1 MTEALRKNNPMII
14 LVTPGRIAEI
24 SAAGLFLI
32 QAQLEFPASGN
43 GTEPS
48 SSIETL
54 LLHLKVDSF
63 EKMCSCNGCA
73 LCYSIVFIIHS
84 RQLKDVVFNLEARG
98 MNAAE
103 LHGALSKLGW
113 STILKKFI
121 KWAGESSRN
130 E

>member
-1 MTEALRKNNPMII
+1 MTQRLFW
-14 LVTPGRIAEI
+14 LHL
-24 SAAGLFLI
+24 AGLKRSV
-32 QAQLEFPASGN
+32 QRLEFPASGN

-73 LCYSIVFIIHS
+73 LCHSIVFIIHS
-84 RQLKDVVFNLEARG
+84 RQLKDVVFKLEARG

-103 LHGALSKLGW
+103 LHGALSKLDCDLVANLDLPPDSIHHAHHVGRTGRLGRRALW
-113 STILKKFI
+113 
-121 KWAGESSRN
+121 
-130 E
+130 